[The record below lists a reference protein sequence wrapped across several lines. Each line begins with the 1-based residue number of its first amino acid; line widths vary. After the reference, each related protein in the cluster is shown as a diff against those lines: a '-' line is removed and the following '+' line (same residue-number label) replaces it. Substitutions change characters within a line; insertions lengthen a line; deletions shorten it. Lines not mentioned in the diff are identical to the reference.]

1 MVRGNSNRK
10 GLAELPTGV
19 VCDAMHVLQLGAQL
33 GSYVLQVLDNF
44 GARGICFLGQ
54 VVPPPQRASPPRRTP
69 RSAARCPCRSGWST
83 AI

>member
-33 GSYVLQVLDNF
+33 GSYVLQVLDDF
-44 GARGICFLGQ
+44 GARSICFL
-54 VVPPPQRASPPRRTP
+54 PPVASPALLVCHTCLSRPAP
-69 RSAARCPCRSGWST
+69 AAS
-83 AI
+83 